1 MFGTMHSIKRLFVF
15 VSPVLLVLALNAAA
29 APADARYSSCGADP
43 IVYLSNGTVLTIYV
57 DIGTDVANVKEV
69 DYTITAP
76 KNVTLLSVVYTP
88 FPGFLG
94 KEKFKFQDK
103 AEPGQYQTEAR
114 VKTTVKDVSIVAT
127 SSFGARSVVVSGVDG
142 KKLTATGTSD
152 FAP

>member
-1 MFGTMHSIKRLFVF
+1 MPTAPPFIPALHLQSIQ
-15 VSPVLLVLALNAAA
+15 PVT
-29 APADARYSSCGADP
+29 
-43 IVYLSNGTVLTIYV
+43 VYVE
-57 DIGTDVANVKEV
+57 IGTDVANVKEV

-103 AEPGQYQTEAR
+103 AMPGQYQTEAR

-127 SSFGARSVVVSGVDG
+127 SSFGARSVAINEVDG

-152 FAP
+152 IAP

>member
-1 MFGTMHSIKRLFVF
+1 MIGFLHNTKRLFVF
-15 VSPVLLVLALNAAA
+15 VSLVLCVLALNAAA
-29 APADARYSSCGADP
+29 TPADARFSSCNSDP
-43 IVYLSNGTVLTIYV
+43 IVYLSDGTVLTVYV

-103 AEPGQYQTEAR
+103 AQPGQYQTEGR

-127 SSFGARSVVVSGVDG
+127 SSFGARSVVISGLNG
-142 KKLTATGTSD
+142 KKLTASGTSD